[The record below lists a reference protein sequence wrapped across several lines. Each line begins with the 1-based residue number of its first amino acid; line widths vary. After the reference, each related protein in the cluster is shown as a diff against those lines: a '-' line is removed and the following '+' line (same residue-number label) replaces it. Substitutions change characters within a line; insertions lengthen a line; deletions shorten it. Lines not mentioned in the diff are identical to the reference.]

1 MSVPIR
7 SVSCNNMSIV
17 FVSFTVLV
25 FHVAILTGRLFAPS
39 ICPGL
44 MAILLFVV
52 FMCVLR
58 FVNLY
63 TFSRKFQVGGTGYQ
77 SVLTDNRLREPSV
90 SDFLSGFRSPLAFLS
105 PLSICKATE
114 VVSFCP
120 RLLISVR
127 R

>member
-1 MSVPIR
+1 MSIPIR

-17 FVSFTVLV
+17 SVSFSVLV

-44 MAILLFVV
+44 RAILLFVV
-52 FMCVLR
+52 YMCVLR
-58 FVNLY
+58 FVNLD

-77 SVLTDNRLREPSV
+77 SVVTDNRLREPSV
-90 SDFLSGFRSPLAFLS
+90 PDFLSGLSPLAFLS
-105 PLSICKATE
+105 PLSICKAAE

-127 R
+127 S